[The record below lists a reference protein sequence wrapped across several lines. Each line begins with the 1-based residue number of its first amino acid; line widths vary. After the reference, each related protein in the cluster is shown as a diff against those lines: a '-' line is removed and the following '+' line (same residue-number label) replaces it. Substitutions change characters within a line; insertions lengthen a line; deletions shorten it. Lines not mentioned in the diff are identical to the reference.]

1 MNHARFSQDEQAHYA
16 RHFLVKGFGP
26 EGQARLK
33 AGKVLVV
40 GAGGLGCPALMYLA
54 AAGVGHLGIV
64 EDDTVDVSNLHRQ
77 LLFGVGD
84 IGAPKGAVARQ
95 KLLDNNPHIDIR
107 HYAERLSQSNVLAYV
122 QDYDV
127 IVDATDN
134 FTTKYLL
141 NDACYLAGKPLVYAS
156 ISQFEGQV
164 GVFNLLDA
172 EGRRSTNLRDIFP
185 EPPPAGLAQNCGE
198 AGVLGVLPGIL
209 GSIQALEAIKILAEV
224 GEPSANRL
232 MLFDALGLHLRQ
244 VSVRHR
250 ASNPLSGERPLIH
263 QPQAIEASCA
273 VAVGERY
280 AISALAL
287 EQRLRSDVPLQLIDV
302 RDEHEHLALSLGG
315 INIPLSQFSQ
325 RLTQAEPAIET
336 VIYCKSG
343 VRSMK
348 ALHALNAIVGDGQ
361 CRSLTGGLDAYMAAG
376 CRERLSRDGAVQ

>member
-1 MNHARFSQDEQAHYA
+1 MSDERFSGDEQAHYA

-54 AAGVGHLGIV
+54 AAGVGHIGIV

-84 IGAPKGAVARQ
+84 VGAPKGAVARQ

-107 HYAERLSQSNVLAYV
+107 HFVERLSQSNVLAYV
-122 QDYDV
+122 QGYDV

-164 GVFNLLDA
+164 GVFNLTDA

-198 AGVLGVLPGIL
+198 AGVLGVLPGIV
-209 GSIQALEAIKILAEV
+209 GSIQALEAIKILAGV
-224 GEPSANRL
+224 GEPAANRL

-250 ASNPLSGERPLIH
+250 ASNPLSGERPSIL
-263 QPQAIEASCA
+263 QPREIEASCA

-280 AISALAL
+280 AISPLAL
-287 EQRLRSDVPLQLIDV
+287 EQRLRSDIPVQLIDV
-302 RDEHEHLALSLGG
+302 RDEHEHLAISLGG
-315 INIPLSQFSQ
+315 INIPLNQLPQ
-325 RLTQAEPAIET
+325 RLAQAAPAVDT

-343 VRSMK
+343 VRSLK
-348 ALHALNAIVGDGQ
+348 ALSAINAIVGDGQ
-361 CRSLTGGLDAYMAAG
+361 CRSLTGGLDAYLAAG
-376 CRERLSRDGAVQ
+376 CLARLSRDGVAQ

>member
-1 MNHARFSQDEQAHYA
+1 MADERFSQQEHAHYA

-54 AAGVGHLGIV
+54 AAGVGHIGIV
-64 EDDTVDVSNLHRQ
+64 EDDTVDISNLHRQ

-84 IGAPKGAVARQ
+84 VGSPKGAVARQ

-107 HYAERLSQSNVLAYV
+107 HFADRLDESNVMAYV
-122 QDYDV
+122 HDYDV
-127 IVDATDN
+127 ILDATDN

-141 NDACYLAGKPLVYAS
+141 NDACYLGGKPLVYAS

-164 GVFNLLDA
+164 AVFNLPDA
-172 EGRRSTNLRDIFP
+172 HGQCSTNLRDIFP

-198 AGVLGVLPGIL
+198 AGVLGVLPGIV
-209 GSIQALEAIKILAEV
+209 GSIQALEAIKILSAV
-224 GEPSANRL
+224 GEPSINRL
-232 MLFDALGLHLRQ
+232 MLFDALSLQLRQ

-250 ASNPLSGERPLIH
+250 ASNPLSGEQPRIR

-273 VAVGERY
+273 VAVGAQY
-280 AISALAL
+280 AISPQAL
-287 EQRLRSDVPLQLIDV
+287 EQRLLSDTVLQLIDV
-302 RDEHEHLALSLGG
+302 RDGHEHLTMSLGG
-315 INIPLSQFSQ
+315 INIPLSELPQ
-325 RLTQAEPAIET
+325 RLAQTVAGVET

-343 VRSMK
+343 VRSLK
-348 ALHALNAIVGDGQ
+348 ALHAISAAVGEGR
-361 CRSLTGGLDAYMAAG
+361 CRSLTGGLDAYVAAG
-376 CRERLSRDGAVQ
+376 CLERLRRAEGVQ